1 MLMVSE
7 SPYTDSDLPCGKTL
21 DLSQLIHLLGDLL
34 GKVILE
40 FEGVALFEMI
50 ERIRAYS
57 KARRAGDSSAAEQLH
72 PLFKRLQPG
81 EAQIIAAAFATYFDL
96 VNLAEERSRLDTLRQ
111 RQREIYPHPEHD
123 SIGEAVALLKERGIN
138 RQQMAELLQNLSIEI
153 VLTAHPTEARR
164 RTILSKLQRIATAL
178 EELTQFACTPRQEE
192 ELVDS
197 IQCEI
202 TSLWLTER
210 ARVSKYEVTDEVRTG
225 LYYIDNVFWNTLPK
239 LYEDLDLA
247 LAEHYPGLRNDRP
260 WLRLASWIGG
270 DRDGNPNV
278 TPEVTIETLRL
289 HRGLAIEKYR
299 RELSEQARQLSISA
313 RRFPLSPALHE
324 WLEERQPLPEH
335 SQYIARRYAHE
346 PYRLILSLLSNDLAY
361 ASQAD
366 MKTNLLLPQPQPS
379 RINVEHLSRPLR
391 WMEESLPPA
400 LRQRNLA
407 RLQRQLAIFGLHAAK
422 LDIREDSSMLN
433 RTIGEALR
441 ALQISS
447 EFEQLP
453 AEARL
458 ELLIEVLSAPIPPL
472 AENPGV
478 TTETAKTWALFTLIN
493 RARRTYGEELIGPL
507 IISMTHSAADI
518 LCALLLACWTGC
530 AEGFQICPLF
540 ESIAD
545 LKNAPR
551 VLEELFHLPLYRQHL
566 QTCKNEQMVM
576 IGYSDSNKDGGLL
589 MSNWALYR
597 AQEEIVKVAQSAGV
611 KLTIFHGRGGTIA
624 RGGGPANR
632 AIRAQPAGTI
642 QGRFRV
648 TEQGEVIAARYSNPA
663 LAHRNLEQLVH
674 AVLLASAPNGET
686 QVDPRWRENLDY
698 MAKQA
703 FAAYRQLVYD
713 DPAFLEFW
721 QAVTPIDVIRRL
733 QIGSRPAAR
742 QATVTLESL
751 RAIPWVFS
759 WMQSRYNLPGWY
771 GLGSGLASLGN
782 ENLLREM
789 YHGWQFFHALISNAE
804 NSLVRADMDIAA
816 LYLDLVNDRAQGK
829 RYYQTIRAEYERT
842 VEWVLRASGHSQLLD
857 DEPITQR
864 AVRYR
869 NPYIDPLNYLQVE
882 MLGRWRQ
889 FSEPDSP
896 PAQAVFEVIALTIN
910 GIAAGLQNTG

>member
-1 MLMVSE
+1 MAIQSTLNDPE
-7 SPYTDSDLPCGKTL
+7 IPCGKPL
-21 DLSQLIHLLGDLL
+21 ELSQIIHLLGDLL

-50 ERIRAYS
+50 ERIRADA
-57 KARRAGDSSAAEQLH
+57 KARRAGESAADRSLRQI
-72 PLFKRLQPG
+72 FQRLQPT
-81 EAQIIAAAFATYFDL
+81 EAQTITAAFAAYFDL

-111 RQREIYPHPEHD
+111 RQREIYPRPEHD
-123 SIGEAVALLKERGIN
+123 SIGEAIALLKGRGVTS
-138 RQQMAELLQNLSIEI
+138 QQMADLLENLSIEI

-164 RTILSKLQRIATAL
+164 RTILSKLQRIAAAL

-192 ELVDS
+192 ALIET
-197 IQCEI
+197 IQAEI
-202 TSLWLTER
+202 SSLWLTER

-225 LYYIDNVFWNTLPK
+225 LYYIENVFWHTLPE

-247 LAEHYPGLRNDRP
+247 LAEHYPGLKVDRP

-289 HRGLAIEKYR
+289 HRGLAIENYR
-299 RELSEQARQLSISA
+299 RELSEQARRLSISA
-313 RRFPLSPALHE
+313 RRFPLPPALQE

-346 PYRLILSLLSNDLAY
+346 PYRLILSLLASDLAV

-366 MKTNLLLPQPQPS
+366 MKANLLSPQPQPS
-379 RINVEHLSRPLR
+379 RITVEHLRRPLH
-391 WMEESLPPA
+391 WMEEALPPA
-400 LRQRNLA
+400 LRKKNLS
-407 RLQRQLAIFGLHAAK
+407 RLQRQLGIFGLHAAR
-422 LDIREDSSMLN
+422 LDIREDSGMLN
-433 RTIGEALR
+433 RAVGEVLR
-441 ALQISS
+441 ALQITA

-453 AEARL
+453 PAERRD
-458 ELLIEVLSAPIPPL
+458 LLVRVLSAPVPSL

-478 TTETAKTWALFTLIN
+478 TTETAKTWALFALVN
-493 RARRTYGEELIGPL
+493 RARRTYGEELIGAL
-507 IISMTHSAADI
+507 IISMTHCTADI
-518 LCALLLACWTGC
+518 LSALLLACWTGC
-530 AEGFQICPLF
+530 SAALQICPLF

-545 LKNAPR
+545 LENAAHI
-551 VLEELFHLPLYRQHL
+551 LEELFAIPLYREHL
-566 QTCKNEQMVM
+566 QTCQNEQMVM

-589 MSNWALYR
+589 MANWALYR
-597 AQEEIVKVAQSAGV
+597 AQEEIIKVAQRAGV
-611 KLTIFHGRGGTIA
+611 KLTIFHGRGGTVA
-624 RGGGPANR
+624 RGGGPTNR

-642 QGRFRV
+642 QGRFRL

-674 AVLLASAPNGET
+674 AVLLASAPDGK
-686 QVDPRWRENLDY
+686 PRVEAAWREALEH
-698 MAKQA
+698 MARQA
-703 FAAYRQLVYD
+703 FQTYCQLVKD
-713 DPAFLEFW
+713 DAAFLDFW
-721 QAVTPIDVIRRL
+721 QAVTPIDVIKRL

-742 QATVTLESL
+742 QPTVSLTSL

-771 GLGSGLASLGN
+771 GLGSGLAALGD
-782 ENLLREM
+782 EARLREM
-789 YHGWQFFHALISNAE
+789 YQGWQFFHALISNAE
-804 NSLVRADMDIAA
+804 NSLVRADMEIAA
-816 LYLDLVNDRAQGK
+816 LYLPLFEDTRQGR
-829 RYYQTIRAEYERT
+829 RYYEIIRAEYERT

-864 AVRYR
+864 AVRLR

-882 MLGRWRQ
+882 MLGRWRS
-889 FSEPDSP
+889 FEDRDSP
-896 PAQAVFEVIALTIN
+896 AAQAVFEVIVLTIN

>member
-1 MLMVSE
+1 MTIQPAYNDPE
-7 SPYTDSDLPCGKTL
+7 IPCGKPL
-21 DLSQLIHLLGDLL
+21 DISQLIHLLGDLL

-50 ERIRAYS
+50 ERIRADA
-57 KARRAGDSSAAEQLH
+57 KARRSGDPEADARLRSL
-72 PLFKRLQPG
+72 LKRLQPN

-111 RQREIYPHPEHD
+111 RQREIYPRPEHD
-123 SIGEAVALLKERGIN
+123 SIGEAIALLKERGITS
-138 RQQMAELLQNLSIEI
+138 QQMADLLQNLSIEI

-164 RTILSKLQRIATAL
+164 RTILSKLQRIAAAL

-192 ELVDS
+192 ELIET
-197 IQCEI
+197 IQAEI
-202 TSLWLTER
+202 TALWLTER

-225 LYYIDNVFWNTLPK
+225 LYYIENVFWNTLPK
-239 LYEDLDLA
+239 LYEDLDHA
-247 LAEHYPGLRNDRP
+247 LAQHYPNLRVDHA

-289 HRGLAIEKYR
+289 HRGLAIENYR
-299 RELSEQARQLSISA
+299 RELSEQARRLSVSA
-313 RRFPLSPALHE
+313 RRFPLPPSLEE

-335 SQYIARRYAHE
+335 SQYIAKRYAHE
-346 PYRLILSLLSNDLAY
+346 PYRLILSLLANDLAV

-366 MKTNLLLPQPQPS
+366 MKSNLLSPNPQPS
-379 RINVEHLSRPLR
+379 RITVEHLRRPLR
-391 WMEESLPPA
+391 WMEDALPPT
-400 LRQRNLA
+400 LSEKYLA
-407 RLQRQLAIFGLHAAK
+407 RLQRQLGIFGLHAAC
-422 LDIREDSSMLN
+422 LDIREDSGMLN
-433 RTIGEALR
+433 RTVGEVLR
-441 ALQISS
+441 ALQITA
-447 EFEQLP
+447 EFETLTP
-453 AEARL
+453 SERL
-458 ELLIEVLSAPIPPL
+458 AILVDVLSSPIPPL

-478 TTETAKTWALFTLIN
+478 TTDTAKTWALFSLIN
-493 RARRTYGEELIGPL
+493 RARRTYGDELIGPL
-507 IISMTHSAADI
+507 IISMTHCAADI

-530 AEGFQICPLF
+530 AAGFQICPLF
-540 ESIAD
+540 ESITD
-545 LKNAPR
+545 LENAPR
-551 VLEELFHLPLYRQHL
+551 VLQELFNLPLYRQHL
-566 QTCKNEQMVM
+566 QTCRDEQMVM

-589 MSNWALYR
+589 MANWALYQ
-597 AQEEIVKVAQSAGV
+597 AQEEIVKVAQQADIR
-611 KLTIFHGRGGTIA
+611 LTIFHGRGGTVA

-674 AVLLASAPNGET
+674 AVLLASAPNG
-686 QVDPRWRENLDY
+686 QSSVDPAWRLAMEQ
-698 MAKQA
+698 MARQA
-703 FAAYRQLVYD
+703 FCTYRELVYE
-713 DPAFLEFW
+713 DPKFLDFW

-742 QATVTLESL
+742 QPTVTLHNL

-771 GLGSGLASLGN
+771 GLGSGLAALGD
-782 ENLLREM
+782 EARLREM
-789 YHGWQFFHALISNAE
+789 YNGWQFFHALISNAE
-804 NSLVRADMDIAA
+804 NSLVRADMEIAA
-816 LYLDLVNDRAQGK
+816 LYLDLVADPEQGK
-829 RYYQTIRAEYERT
+829 RYYQIIRDEYDRT

-882 MLGRWRQ
+882 MLNRWRQ
-889 FSEPDSP
+889 LPDPDSP
-896 PAQAVFEVIALTIN
+896 AAQAIFEVIALTVN

>member
-1 MLMVSE
+1 MATLSTPNDPE
-7 SPYTDSDLPCGKTL
+7 IPCGKPL
-21 DLSQLIHLLGDLL
+21 DISQLIHLLGDLL

-40 FEGVALFEMI
+40 FEGVASFEMI
-50 ERIRAYS
+50 ERIRAAA
-57 KARRAGDSSAAEQLH
+57 KARRAGESDADRSLRQI
-72 PLFKRLQPG
+72 FQRLQPA
-81 EAQIIAAAFATYFDL
+81 EAQTIATAFAAYFDL

-111 RQREIYPHPEHD
+111 RQRESYPRPEHD
-123 SIGEAVALLKERGIN
+123 SIGEAIALLKAQGVTA
-138 RQQMAELLQNLSIEI
+138 QQMADLLDNLSIEI

-164 RTILSKLQRIATAL
+164 RTILSKLQRIAAAL

-192 ELVDS
+192 DLIET
-197 IQCEI
+197 IRAEI
-202 TSLWLTER
+202 SSLWLTER
-210 ARVSKYEVTDEVRTG
+210 ARASKYEVTDEVRTG
-225 LYYIDNVFWNTLPK
+225 LYYIENVFWRTLPE
-239 LYEDLDLA
+239 LYEDLDRA
-247 LAEHYPGLRNDRP
+247 LAEHYPGLRVERP

-289 HRGLAIEKYR
+289 HRGLAIENYR
-299 RELSEQARQLSISA
+299 RELSEQARRLSISA
-313 RRFPLSPALHE
+313 RRFPLPPALQE

-346 PYRLILSLLSNDLAY
+346 PYRLILSLLANDLAV

-366 MKTNLLLPQPQPS
+366 MKANLLSPHPQPS
-379 RINVEHLSRPLR
+379 RITVEHLRRPLR
-391 WMEESLPPA
+391 WMEETLPPA
-400 LRQRNLA
+400 LRKKSLSS
-407 RLQRQLAIFGLHAAK
+407 LLRQLGIFGLHAAR

-433 RTIGEALR
+433 RTVGETLR
-441 ALQISS
+441 ALQITA

-453 AEARL
+453 PAERRD
-458 ELLIEVLSAPIPPL
+458 LLVRVLSAPAPPL
-472 AENPGV
+472 AETPGV
-478 TTETAKTWALFTLIN
+478 TTETAKTWALFALLN
-493 RARRTYGEELIGPL
+493 RARRTYGEELFGAL
-507 IISMTHSAADI
+507 IISMTHCAAD
-518 LCALLLACWTGC
+518 LLSALLLACWTGC
-530 AEGFQICPLF
+530 AAGLQICPLF

-545 LKNAPR
+545 LEKAAHI
-551 VLEELFHLPLYRQHL
+551 LQELFDTPLYQEHL
-566 QTCKNEQMVM
+566 QTCQNEQMVM

-589 MSNWALYR
+589 MANWALYR
-597 AQEEIVKVAQSAGV
+597 AQEEMVKVAQSAGV
-611 KLTIFHGRGGTIA
+611 KLTIFHGRGGTVA

-642 QGRFRV
+642 QGRFRL

-674 AVLLASAPNGET
+674 AVLLASAPNGKAQIESA
-686 QVDPRWRENLDY
+686 WREALDR

-703 FAAYRQLVYD
+703 YLTYEQLVKE
-713 DPAFLEFW
+713 DPAFLDFW

-742 QATVTLESL
+742 QPTVTLDTL

-771 GLGSGLASLGN
+771 GLGSGLAALGD
-782 ENLLREM
+782 ETRLREM
-789 YHGWQFFHALISNAE
+789 YHGWQFFHTLISNAE
-804 NSLVRADMDIAA
+804 NSLVRADMEIAA
-816 LYLDLVNDRAQGK
+816 LYLDLVKDPQQGQ
-829 RYYQTIRAEYERT
+829 RYYQIIRAEYERT

-864 AVRYR
+864 AVRFR

-882 MLGRWRQ
+882 MLGRWRS
-889 FSEPDSP
+889 FEDKDSQA
-896 PAQAVFEVIALTIN
+896 AQAVFEVIVLTIN